1 MMAISTPSCILLFC
15 SILPWIIYVYTGL
28 AVAAILVVV
37 TTLVLEQ
44 GKWNNSAK
52 VAGRNGPLVH
62 VTGDFAK

>member
-1 MMAISTPSCILLFC
+1 MHSPVLLH
-15 SILPWIIYVYTGL
+15 SPMDNLRVHRL

-44 GKWNNSAK
+44 EKWNNSAK
-52 VAGRNGPLVH
+52 VARRNGPLVH